1 MMSRKLLMTYA
12 TVHLHLTPYPE
23 PTSVGA
29 IDHACALAKL
39 FEAKL
44 VVSSSHLEIRVPQN
58 WVVGAMMSTMAREL
72 ETITTAQTEALELHV
87 QRGAMLQGISVKVS
101 HTAEH
106 WPGGLVDNA
115 WRGRV
120 SDLCILNLSP
130 NGAEPRLNVEDWLFG
145 SGRPCILYPDS
156 SKQPFSA
163 ENVLVCWDFS
173 KSAARTVSDA
183 LPLLHNAKRVRVAV
197 FRGEKDIPV
206 ADPTTPLVAFLA
218 EHGVKVEAEDVAIG
232 DRTIGAAIL
241 DHAKATDTNLI
252 LMGAFG
258 HSRLRE
264 FLLGGATR
272 ELLAKSAT
280 PLFMSH

>member
-1 MMSRKLLMTYA
+1 MTYA

-29 IDHACALAKL
+29 IDYACALAKL

-44 VVSSSHLEIRVPQN
+44 VVSSSHLEIRAPQN
-58 WVVGAMMSTMAREL
+58 WVEGAMMSTMAREL
-72 ETITTAQTEALELHV
+72 QTITTARTEALELHV
-87 QRGAMLQGISVKVS
+87 QRGALLQGISVKVS

-120 SDLCILNLSP
+120 SDLCILSLSP
-130 NGAEPRLNVEDWLFG
+130 DSAEPHLNVEDWLFG

-163 ENVLVCWDFS
+163 ENVMVCWDFS

-183 LPLLHNAKRVRVAV
+183 LPLLHNSKRVRVTV

-206 ADPTTPLVAFLA
+206 ADPTTPLLAFLA
-218 EHGVKVEAEDVAIG
+218 EHGVKVEAEDVVIG
-232 DRTIGAAIL
+232 GRTIGAAIL
-241 DHAKATDTNLI
+241 DHARATDTNLI
-252 LMGAFG
+252 MMGAFG

-272 ELLAKSAT
+272 ELLAKSSI